1 LREYLFINILVSQ
14 EGVFNLIKAL
24 KIEHSVIIDN
34 LEEIKRLGVH
44 SRKGLDLLFSIQIN
58 ILSHLEKEDKE
69 LYPVLKDA
77 VKSERKANDTS
88 NLFDENIGAVS
99 NTVIHF
105 FENYATKAKNQLVME
120 TEWLIE
126 ALTWRIQ
133 REENLIFTM
142 YENVHSK

>member
-1 LREYLFINILVSQ
+1 M
-14 EGVFNLIKAL
+14 IKAL

-34 LEEIKRLGVH
+34 PEEIKRLGVH
-44 SRKGLDLLFSIQIN
+44 SKDGQDIILSIQMN

-77 VKSERKANDTS
+77 MKSERKVNDIS
-88 NLFDENIGAVS
+88 KLFDENISAVS

-105 FENYATKAKNQLVME
+105 FGNYATKAKKQLAME

-126 ALTWRIQ
+126 TLTWRMQ
-133 REENLIFTM
+133 REESLIFAM
-142 YENVHSK
+142 YENVID